1 MRNGTKTMMNI
12 LFAVATEINYGIF
25 KIFVK
30 LLVFKKIQQDCR
42 YIKKII
48 NVKIIKKAILF
59 KRQIRICTYF
69 SWSILTLF
77 RMGFFGATHG
87 WGGGQKGPP
96 SLKPVTHILK
106 GWNWHS
112 DTLPKEDPKNIWITC
127 HTSWVMLTSAFFH
140 WKSAN
145 FPISRN
151 ADIDC
156 ILIHNVYLF

>member
-1 MRNGTKTMMNI
+1 MRNFTKTMMNI

-87 WGGGQKGPP
+87 WGGGGGRPKRSPLPKTRHTYPKMMKLTQWHLTQRRSK
-96 SLKPVTHILK
+96 KYMNHVTHLL
-106 GWNWHS
+106 S
-112 DTLPKEDPKNIWITC
+112 Y
-127 HTSWVMLTSAFFH
+127 
-140 WKSAN
+140 
-145 FPISRN
+145 
-151 ADIDC
+151 ADISIFSLEISKFSYIKKYRFRLYFDP
-156 ILIHNVYLF
+156 

>member
-1 MRNGTKTMMNI
+1 MINEFILMRNGTKTMMNI

-69 SWSILTLF
+69 SWSCIEEHCSSF
-77 RMGFFGATHG
+77 MQGA
-87 WGGGQKGPP
+87 
-96 SLKPVTHILK
+96 
-106 GWNWHS
+106 
-112 DTLPKEDPKNIWITC
+112 
-127 HTSWVMLTSAFFH
+127 
-140 WKSAN
+140 
-145 FPISRN
+145 
-151 ADIDC
+151 
-156 ILIHNVYLF
+156 

>member
-1 MRNGTKTMMNI
+1 MINEFILMRNGTKTMMNI

-69 SWSILTLF
+69 SWSCVEEHCSSS
-77 RMGFFGATHG
+77 MQGA
-87 WGGGQKGPP
+87 
-96 SLKPVTHILK
+96 
-106 GWNWHS
+106 
-112 DTLPKEDPKNIWITC
+112 
-127 HTSWVMLTSAFFH
+127 
-140 WKSAN
+140 
-145 FPISRN
+145 
-151 ADIDC
+151 
-156 ILIHNVYLF
+156 